1 MRDETWIINGK
12 VLWRIQMMKG
22 NRDLDLLVFKLSRT
36 GRKTRFIVFDIRE
49 LDDLIDKLI
58 EVRDSL

>member
-22 NRDLDLLVFKLSRT
+22 NRDFDLLVFKLSRT